1 MSLTRTSPGKQPL
14 GSHHHPAR
22 LGACGWEL
30 GAEQRTE
37 GPSPG
42 KDDRRVSG
50 EARVFIP
57 AQGGQGSCG
66 WQSGHLWWL
75 SPLPGCKANTWG
87 DLGAL
92 GSCPQPLPA
101 HPRPQGTWQLQPLGH
116 FAQIPPH
123 RLGCPPAGLRG
134 PHCPFLSSW
143 LQLKGCRVRGWRWGW
158 GSRSPG
164 HAPGNKGRSA
174 GWRALCQWAPP
185 PSASTHLAAST
196 SAADG
201 ETVCSSSLGSR

>member
-1 MSLTRTSPGKQPL
+1 MTPRGLSPQTCVLHRGGVNVSEVQNQRAGSSRKTPVSLTRTSPGKQPL
-14 GSHHHPAR
+14 GSRITIQLGWGPVAGSLAQSRGPRDPPLEKMTGGSQER
-22 LGACGWEL
+22 L
-30 GAEQRTE
+30 
-37 GPSPG
+37 
-42 KDDRRVSG
+42 
-50 EARVFIP
+50 ARVFIP

-66 WQSGHLWWL
+66 WQSGHLWRL

-101 HPRPQGTWQLQPLGH
+101 QPRPQDTWQLQPLGH

-143 LQLKGCRVRGWRWGW
+143 LQLKGCRVRGWR
-158 GSRSPG
+158 
-164 HAPGNKGRSA
+164 
-174 GWRALCQWAPP
+174 
-185 PSASTHLAAST
+185 
-196 SAADG
+196 
-201 ETVCSSSLGSR
+201 